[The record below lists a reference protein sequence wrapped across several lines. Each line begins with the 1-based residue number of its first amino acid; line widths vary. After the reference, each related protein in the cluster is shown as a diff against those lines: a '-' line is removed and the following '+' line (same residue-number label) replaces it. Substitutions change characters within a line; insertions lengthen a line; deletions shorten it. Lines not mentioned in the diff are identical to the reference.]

1 MNHTQAEDA
10 NKDVVLQSGIITGVI
25 SSVVLCLLANTLQI
39 VFEAPSLSQSFFSPP
54 TANWISLNL
63 LGGTVTPLAQGQQE
77 IRVSY
82 LFCLII
88 SILFYA
94 IPAGVLWLQGS
105 GDRIRQLNSW
115 MSLAGIWGILW
126 IACLIAQS
134 TPVLTFLQATLVFWI
149 SLPIAGSLYEVLR
162 TTKISEA
169 KLLESNEN
177 SSPIKIILLVLM
189 LLYVIIFTAM
199 NWGLWFNL
207 RLPHGDSAMYEEHLW
222 NVLHG
227 KGFRSYLD
235 QGLFWGE
242 HIQFVHLF
250 LIPAYWLWPSQ
261 LLLEF
266 CESFAL
272 AIGAIP
278 IYWMA
283 ERSCGNRKAALL
295 LSATYL
301 CFFPMQFLDIAVDLK
316 TFRPIAFGVPVVLFA
331 LDQIERKQWG
341 IASGL
346 LIFSLTCKEDYAI
359 VIFSIG
365 FSLLVQWWWNRNKND
380 SSLGFRFGLGYL
392 IGGPIYLLTALKLI
406 RWFRSG
412 VEVHYA
418 GYFSKFGESTSEIIW
433 TMLTNPLLLGQE
445 LLTINSAVYVLAM
458 LLPLGFLPLLSPL
471 RFLSTAPMF
480 VLLCLNEL
488 AQDPRHHFHAPLVP
502 LLFWAAATGLGN
514 AIFHRKERE
523 EESNVVENEAL
534 EIRLRSLRQTQFA
547 FSCAIATSVWFSL
560 SPLGVAFWDP
570 GSNWN
575 GWKLYVPDERAK
587 NFSKI
592 ETLIPRNSRVAS
604 TDYVHPRF
612 THYERSYDY
621 SHYARTVSGGTTNVP
636 EDTDYIVIDT
646 RHPYSEIHEPGQVR
660 ELREQPD
667 QWELLQD
674 ETNGYFIVLKRRDQQ

>member
-10 NKDVVLQSGIITGVI
+10 NKDVDLQSRLITGVI
-25 SSVVLCLLANTLQI
+25 SCFLLCLLANTLQI
-39 VFEAPSLSQSFFSPP
+39 VAESPALSQSFLSPVS
-54 TANWISLNL
+54 ANWISLNL
-63 LGGTVTPLAQGQQE
+63 LGGTVTARPQGQQE

-82 LFCLII
+82 LFCLFI
-88 SILFYA
+88 STLLYS
-94 IPAGVLWLQGS
+94 IPAGILWLRS
-105 GDRIRQLNSW
+105 KAHRIRQLNSW
-115 MSLAGIWGILW
+115 ISLTGIWGILW
-126 IACLIAQS
+126 IAGLIAQS
-134 TPVLTFLQATLVFWI
+134 TLMLILLQATLVFWI
-149 SLPIAGSLYEVLR
+149 SLTIAGSLYEVLR
-162 TTKISEA
+162 SPDKAVS
-169 KLLESNEN
+169 KLPETNLKV
-177 SSPIKIILLVLM
+177 SPINFTLLGLVL
-189 LLYVIIFTAM
+189 LYLFIFTAM

-250 LIPAYWLWPSQ
+250 LIPAYLLWPSQ
-261 LLLEF
+261 LLLEL
-266 CESFAL
+266 CESLAL
-272 AIGAIP
+272 AIGTIP

-283 ERSCGNRKAALL
+283 VRNCGSRKAALF
-295 LSATYL
+295 LSAAYL
-301 CFFPMQFLDIAVDLK
+301 CYFPMQFLDIAVDLK
-316 TFRPIAFGVPVVLFA
+316 TFRPIAFGVPIVLFA
-331 LDQIERKQWG
+331 LDQIERKHWG

-346 LIFSLTCKEDYAI
+346 LLLSLSCKEDYAI

-365 FSLLVQWWWNRNKND
+365 LSLLIQWWWHRKDNNSN
-380 SSLGFRFGLGYL
+380 LGFRFGLGYL
-392 IGGPIYLLTALKLI
+392 ICGPLYLLAALKLI

-445 LLTINSAVYVLAM
+445 LLTINSLVYVLAI
-458 LLPLGFLPLLSPL
+458 LLPLGFLPMLSPI
-471 RFLSTAPMF
+471 RFFSTAPMF

-514 AIFHRKERE
+514 SIIRRK
-523 EESNVVENEAL
+523 SHNEDFKEDDNNAL
-534 EIRLRSLRQTQFA
+534 IISPRALRQAQFA
-547 FSCAIATSVWFSL
+547 FSCAVATSFWFSI
-560 SPLGVAFWDP
+560 SPLGIAFWDP

-575 GWKLYVPDERAK
+575 GWKLYVPDERATS
-587 NFSKI
+587 FSKI
-592 ETLIPRNSRVAS
+592 ETLIPQNSRVAS

-636 EDTDYIVIDT
+636 ADTDYIVIDT
-646 RHPYSEIHEPGQVR
+646 RHPYSEIHELGQVR

-667 QWELLQD
+667 QWELLPD
-674 ETNGYFIVLKRRDQQ
+674 ETNGYFIVLKKREPQ